1 MIKNGR
7 VRRGYV
13 TTNGADY
20 SRGASFRLIISQ
32 FIVYIWPFWNSNE
45 FWFDCCLIQVLR
57 LFESQTISLREHNRE
72 IPVGFLLNR
81 RVGWRKLWAEKR
93 GVTALLSIFWMRIY
107 NKKKLQRLM
116 NQHIWWASVHLSR
129 KLISFDCNFSY
140 NCFYNFIHRT
150 RKTHQIPS
158 IDAFWSVQAN

>member
-1 MIKNGR
+1 M
-7 VRRGYV
+7 
-13 TTNGADY
+13 
-20 SRGASFRLIISQ
+20 
-32 FIVYIWPFWNSNE
+32 FIFG
-45 FWFDCCLIQVLR
+45 
-57 LFESQTISLREHNRE
+57 LFEIRMNFDLIVVWFKFYDYLSRKQYLWESIIERFQLD
-72 IPVGFLLNR
+72 FFWNR
-81 RVGWRKLWAEKR
+81 RVGWRKLWSEKR
-93 GVTALLSIFWMRIY
+93 GVTALLSIFWMRIH